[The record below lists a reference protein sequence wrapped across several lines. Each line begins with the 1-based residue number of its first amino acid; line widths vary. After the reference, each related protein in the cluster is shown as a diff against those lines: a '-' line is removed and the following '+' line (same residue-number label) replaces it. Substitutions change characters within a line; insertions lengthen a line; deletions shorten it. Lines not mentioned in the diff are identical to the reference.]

1 MRLLLT
7 ALALTVVVAACGS
20 EISRGDPTAPPPLPI
35 PANLSGIP
43 GATDVTALVEPHS
56 PAGELR
62 EGDTRATFQLGHC
75 GLSSPIDIDG
85 SLWDPISSYGLLTG
99 EHKGELINSTPTS
112 VFLDDPDTLVMRTPA
127 GALIVLQRHHGPR
140 RYFLCD

>member
-1 MRLLLT
+1 MRLILT

-20 EISRGDPTAPPPLPI
+20 EISRGPHATAPPLVPL

-43 GATDVTALVEPHS
+43 GPTDVTVLVEPHS
-56 PAGELR
+56 PAGELTFAGAR
-62 EGDTRATFQLGHC
+62 NFQLGHC

-85 SLWDPISSYGLLTG
+85 SLWDPIASYFLLTE

-112 VFLDDPDTLVMRTPA
+112 VLLSDYDLIELHTPA
-127 GALIVLQRHHGPR
+127 GALIYLQRHDGPR
-140 RYFLCD
+140 PYFLCD